1 MPEQTSSFPGRVG
14 ILGGG
19 SWATALAKIVLSR
32 QPKLNWLLRTSTHVK
47 DFKRLRHNPGYLTSV
62 TFDTD
67 RITFFTDSDVN
78 DFFRAC
84 YTVILATPSP
94 YIRYYLK
101 RVRNSVIRNKLVIN
115 AIKGM
120 VPEENVLISD
130 YLQEY
135 KELRPGQIGVI
146 AGPCHA
152 EEIAKDRMSYLTVG
166 CFDMAKAKVLSEEIF
181 SNDYVHC
188 AVSRDVVGIEYAAV
202 LKNIYAIAAGIC
214 HGMNKGD
221 NFQSVL
227 ISNAIAEMSNFV
239 STVHLV
245 SRDVTESV
253 YLGDLLV
260 TAYSS
265 YSRNRTFGNMIGK
278 GYSVRAA
285 QMEMNMIAEGYYG
298 AKCIHEINQRYQ
310 VTMPICSAVYN
321 ILYEGAPVE
330 QSIERL
336 STLFK

>member
-1 MPEQTSSFPGRVG
+1 MPSLPGRVG

-19 SWATALAKIVLSR
+19 SWATALAKIVLTK
-32 QPKLNWLLRTSTHVK
+32 QPQINWLLRTSTHVK
-47 DFKRLRHNPGYLTSV
+47 EFTRLGHNPSYLTSV
-62 TFDTD
+62 AFDTS

-84 YTVILATPSP
+84 DTVILATPSP

-101 RVRNSVIRNKLVIN
+101 RVRNSVIRPKLVIN

-120 VPEENVLISD
+120 VPEENILISD

-135 KELRPGQIGVI
+135 KELKPGQIAVI

-166 CFDMAKAKVLSEEIF
+166 CFDLGKAKMLSEELF
-181 SNDYVHC
+181 SNEYVHC

-202 LKNIYAIAAGIC
+202 LKNIYAIASGIC
-214 HGMNKGD
+214 HGMNLGD

-227 ISNAIAEMSNFV
+227 ISNAIAEMSHFV
-239 STVHLV
+239 NTVHLL

-265 YSRNRTFGNMIGK
+265 YSRNRTFGNMIG
-278 GYSVRAA
+278 
-285 QMEMNMIAEGYYG
+285 
-298 AKCIHEINQRYQ
+298 
-310 VTMPICSAVYN
+310 
-321 ILYEGAPVE
+321 
-330 QSIERL
+330 
-336 STLFK
+336 